1 MRQNYTFVIQFLYIQ
16 VKKVPFAG
24 FHQKDFG
31 SSEQMYAS
39 TDVLYSSSILVVK
52 AVACKQGKP
61 LEDFLLSVTVSS
73 AGLSVRLVSS
83 DESFRRQ
90 QCLKPRPSSFLQYH
104 HRTLARQYNAISIF
118 YTDLINHAI
127 YIHTVAAQLNNR
139 SG

>member
-1 MRQNYTFVIQFLYIQ
+1 
-16 VKKVPFAG
+16 
-24 FHQKDFG
+24 
-31 SSEQMYAS
+31 MYAS

-90 QCLKPRPSSFLQYH
+90 ECLKPRPSTFLQYH
-104 HRTLARQYNAISIF
+104 RLTIVRQYNDISIF
-118 YTDLINHAI
+118 YTDRNQSRYNAAVKNVAI
-127 YIHTVAAQLNNR
+127 AFVKRFLE
-139 SG
+139 G

>member
-1 MRQNYTFVIQFLYIQ
+1 
-16 VKKVPFAG
+16 
-24 FHQKDFG
+24 
-31 SSEQMYAS
+31 MYAS

-90 QCLKPRPSSFLQYH
+90 QCLKPRPSSFLSYYRLTIVQQYK
-104 HRTLARQYNAISIF
+104 YVSIL
-118 YTDLINHAI
+118 TNLD
-127 YIHTVAAQLNNR
+127 TVQWSR
-139 SG
+139 I